1 MKMKRFLAL
10 LLALLLI
17 CSIGTVAFATE
28 DESIVGRAPA
38 CVCGGAYSAI
48 EEYWDYDNPLR
59 TRLCVYE
66 YTAQARDY
74 YLTKY
79 RSVRCNRCGEEYSRV
94 TIDLMW
100 FCPHKNVFYYD

>member
-1 MKMKRFLAL
+1 MKAKRVLSLFLAL
-10 LLALLLI
+10 VLV
-17 CSIGTVAFATE
+17 CSIGTLASAHGAE
-28 DESIVGRAPA
+28 DIVRRAPA

-59 TRLCVYE
+59 SRLCVYE

-94 TIDLMW
+94 TINVMW
-100 FCPHKNVFYYD
+100 YCPHKKVFYYD